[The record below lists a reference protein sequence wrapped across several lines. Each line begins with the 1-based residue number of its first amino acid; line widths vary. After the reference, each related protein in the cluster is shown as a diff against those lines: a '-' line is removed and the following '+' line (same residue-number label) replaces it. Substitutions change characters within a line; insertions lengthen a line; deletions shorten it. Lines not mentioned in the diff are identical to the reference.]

1 MAENELV
8 AFEPSIEVNPTPIV
22 INNLEQLE
30 MAVNGVVTKYG
41 QDFVVTSDNV
51 ADTKKMRANINKIAK
66 SINDKRLETDR
77 QYKKPMADFDDLMK
91 GLGDKVK
98 NLLDPLDSKIEEV
111 ETQERQARYDSVKA
125 EIAEMAPN
133 YGVSVTDIEVQPGWL
148 LKSLSHKK
156 LLEQIAETMTQLRKD
171 RDQRAT
177 DIQTVRMYADQ
188 LELESSGWAALISK
202 GEPVSDI
209 LAEMDAAAAKRDKE
223 RQKKAEKAKA
233 AKEAQ
238 AAIDATHQV
247 KQGDETI
254 DTDTGEVI
262 PQTITVRLTGTHKAL
277 GQVWAGAKQLGV
289 RVELVDKE
297 D

>member
-8 AFEPSIEVNPTPIV
+8 TFEPNIEVNPTPIK

-41 QDFVVTSDNV
+41 QDFVVTKDNV
-51 ADTKKMRANINKIAK
+51 ANTKKMRASINKIAK
-66 SINDKRLETDR
+66 SIDDKRLEADR
-77 QYKKPMADFDDLMK
+77 QYKKPMADFDEVMK

-98 NLLDPLDSKIEEV
+98 DLLNPLDSKIEEV
-111 ETQERQARYDSVKA
+111 ETHERQARYDSVKD

-156 LLEQIAETMTQLRKD
+156 LLEQIAEAMTQLRKD

-188 LELESSGWAALISK
+188 LELESSGWTALISK

-209 LAEMDAAAAKRDKE
+209 LAEMDAAAVKRDKE
-223 RQKKAEKAKA
+223 RQQKAEKAKA

-254 DTDTGEVI
+254 DTDTGEVV
-262 PQTITVRLTGTHKAL
+262 PQVITVKLTGTHKAL

-289 RVELVDKE
+289 RVELVDEE

>member
-8 AFEPSIEVNPTPIV
+8 TFEPNIEVNPTPIK

-41 QDFVVTSDNV
+41 QDFVVTTDNV

-77 QYKKPMADFDDLMK
+77 QYKKPMADFDKLMK

-133 YGVSVTDIEVQPGWL
+133 YGVSATDIEIQPGWL

-156 LLEQIAETMTQLRKD
+156 LLEQIAEAMTQLRKD

-223 RQKKAEKAKA
+223 RQQKAEKAKA

-262 PQTITVRLTGTHKAL
+262 PQTITVKLTGTHKAL
-277 GQVWAGAKQLGV
+277 GQVWAGAKNLGV
-289 RVELVDKE
+289 RIELVDKE

>member
-8 AFEPSIEVNPTPIV
+8 AFEPSIEVNPTPIK

-111 ETQERQARYDSVKA
+111 ETQERQARYDSVKT

-156 LLEQIAETMTQLRKD
+156 LLEQIAEAMTQLRKD

-177 DIQTVRMYADQ
+177 DIQTVRTYADQ
-188 LELESSGWAALISK
+188 MEIESSGWVAMLGQGFKVDEILQKINQAADRRYSL
-202 GEPVSDI
+202 
-209 LAEMDAAAAKRDKE
+209 
-223 RQKKAEKAKA
+223 AKA
-233 AKEAQ
+233 AAEKKRLADEAAKAV
-238 AAIDATHQV
+238 AAAHQV
-247 KQGDETI
+247 KRGSETV
-254 DTDTGEVI
+254 DTNTGEVV
-262 PQTITVRLTGTHKAL
+262 PQTITIKLTGTHKQLTQA
-277 GQVWAGAKQLGV
+277 WAGIKQLGINV
-289 RVELVDKE
+289 QMISKE
-297 D
+297 G